1 MNTELEYISKIKE
14 KEKLIENYK
23 ERINLYKLHI
33 SAEEINIKK
42 LKEKLKGFDFDIPS
56 NKYYERIEKEI
67 IENTK
72 DPTILKQRLSTL
84 EVFQDLRMPLVILY

>member
-33 SAEEINIKK
+33 SAEEINIK
-42 LKEKLKGFDFDIPS
+42 KLKGFDFDIPS